1 MGGEDHRASVNLS
14 VDPSSE
20 GLKVERPEEET
31 PFRILLAG
39 DFSGRRN
46 RGRERETLSGARP
59 VEVQV
64 ESIDELPG
72 KLGAGLRFLHLDLAL
87 RTLEDFH
94 PDSLQRFVPEDFVAE
109 AVQAAARTAQ
119 PAPAA
124 AAEAEPERPP
134 LPASGDLLSAILG
147 GGELPPPP
155 PRKQD
160 SLRAAIDE
168 MVAPHLVK
176 QPGAG
181 ELAQSA
187 ARARAVASGVK
198 GVLEHPDFRELEA
211 NYLSVFRLLRR
222 LATGVELQVHL
233 LDATKAEV
241 ARDVAAGGREMLRL
255 LREETS
261 GTPGAPPWAVVATL
275 WPLDAAE
282 ADLDL
287 IYGLAQAA
295 AAGGAPLLADGP
307 LLLAGCN
314 SLAVADP
321 REWTGDLPREVQLAW
336 AALRESP
343 LGAWIGMPAPRVLM
357 RPPYGN
363 GGLSSDVEGLREA
376 GERFDP
382 DDYVW
387 GSGAAF
393 CAGLLGE
400 AFEREG
406 WELHPESMLGA
417 DGMPVHVQGR
427 GVDAVAAPSTE
438 GWINERAAEHML
450 DCGLMPLVTVRN
462 RDVVRLVRWQSIA
475 HPAKRLRGRWE

>member
-1 MGGEDHRASVNLS
+1 MGGDSGRASVNLS

-20 GLKVERPEEET
+20 RARKERPESET
-31 PFRILLAG
+31 PFRILLIG

-46 RGRERETLSGARP
+46 RDSERNLLAGIRP
-59 VEVQV
+59 VEVNV
-64 ESIDELPG
+64 ETIDDLPG
-72 KLGAGLRFLHLDLAL
+72 KLGAGLRFRHLDLSF
-87 RTLEDFH
+87 RTLEDLH

-109 AVQAAARTAQ
+109 AMEADS
-119 PAPAA
+119 AA
-124 AAEAEPERPP
+124 AASDPQPVQPAEAERPP
-134 LPASGDLLSAILG
+134 LPESGDLLSAILG

-155 PRKQD
+155 PRKKD

-168 MVAPHLVK
+168 LVAPHLVK
-176 QPGAG
+176 QPDPRAV
-181 ELAQSA
+181 AKAS

-211 NYLSVFRLLRR
+211 NFLSVFRLMRR
-222 LATGVELQVHL
+222 LSTGVELQVHL

-241 ARDVAAGGREMLRL
+241 ARDLASGGREMLRL
-255 LREETS
+255 LREETV
-261 GTPGAPPWAVVATL
+261 GTPGAPPWAVVATM
-275 WPLDAAE
+275 WALDASE
-282 ADLDL
+282 PDLDL

-314 SLAVADP
+314 NLSVADP
-321 REWTGDLPREVQLAW
+321 REWTGELPREVQLAW

-357 RPPYGN
+357 RSPYGH

-376 GERFDP
+376 GDRFDP

-406 WELHPESMLGA
+406 WEFHPESVLGA

-438 GWINERAAEHML
+438 GWINERAAEHLL